1 MVIQEARDRL
11 QEGRDRE
18 RERREGGIAHREEAK
33 DIKGERR
40 VLKLCKVH
48 PCLRK

>member
-1 MVIQEARDRL
+1 MVI

-18 RERREGGIAHREEAK
+18 REEGGGIAHREEAK

-40 VLKLCKVH
+40 ALMLCKVH
-48 PCLRK
+48 PSLRK